1 MDVFARSP
9 ERRKAAVAKQSKK
22 KRAAN
27 DEAPIHIHQE
37 GAPGAHD
44 SVAREPAGL
53 NKSEEIRK
61 LAREMQGRGE
71 KPRPVTIVKALAARG
86 ITVSSAQVSMVLKRE
101 GVERRPRKSRAPAAA
116 PAGSGFSSSE
126 SFTVHQLLAAK
137 KFVEM
142 VGSPRQALA
151 LLDALDKIS

>member
-1 MDVFARSP
+1 
-9 ERRKAAVAKQSKK
+9 VAKQSKRRK
-22 KRAAN
+22 APVGEA
-27 DEAPIHIHQE
+27 APIHIHEE
-37 GAPGAHD
+37 GMPTAPESRA
-44 SVAREPAGL
+44 AERAGL
-53 NKSEEIRK
+53 NKSEEIRR

-86 ITVSSAQVSMVLKRE
+86 ITVSSPQVSIVLKRE
-101 GVERRPRKSRAPAAA
+101 GVERRPRRPRTSAPAASA
-116 PAGSGFSSSE
+116 AATSFSSGE